1 MVPLIV
7 LAEDHPELRS
17 LLASALEIIGYH
29 VVPVGTGAHLLGA
42 VTRLRGEGRAPTLVI
57 SDVRMPTL
65 GGIDAARTLRAT
77 GDRVPLILM
86 TAYGD
91 AWTRREAASVDAT
104 LLDKPVRISALR
116 DAVARA
122 LLDSAA

>member
-7 LAEDHPELRS
+7 LAEDHAELRS
-17 LLASALEIIGYH
+17 LLTSALEGSGYD

-42 VTRLRGEGRAPTLVI
+42 IARLRGEGRVPTLVI

-65 GGIDAARTLRAT
+65 GGIEAARTLRAT

-91 AWTRREAASVDAT
+91 TWTRRQAESVDAM
-104 LLDKPVRISALR
+104 LLDKPVRIAVFR

-122 LLDSAA
+122 LLTSAA